1 MTTREIEASRS
12 KLVFKK
18 STLAV
23 CIAALTAAQAYGQNT
38 TTEEPTA
45 LEEVVVY
52 GIKQSLQNAQD
63 IKRDAATVKDVV
75 TASDIGALPD
85 KSVVEAISR
94 VPGVAIERFAAS
106 DDPDHFSVEGSG
118 AVVRG
123 LNRVRSEFNG
133 RDTFSATRSSGLN
146 FSDVPAEL
154 MGGVEVVKNLTAD
167 MVEGGVAGTINLITR
182 KPFDSEGMQAGGT
195 VKYTY
200 GDRIGEGNPDFS
212 GIFSNR
218 WDTDI
223 GEFGFLI
230 NASVST
236 FAAQSEGVQLFPWYE
251 RSTRGYVYDE
261 NGNAVLEPCPAWA
274 YPDNCLDTN
283 DDGVLDSFPW
293 GSFPNAVDNS
303 LGIGRPLAGADPN
316 AIYTLPAAV
325 ALRLQ
330 ENERDR
336 TGIATS
342 LQWANP
348 SDTVLVTAEFIR
360 SKSELAWNERFIEYA
375 DEPFDPVTWNRF
387 GFQEDPENP
396 ARSSFDYSFD
406 STGRFTH
413 GILSGV
419 PYVSGSRLRK
429 ETSTINDASLNIVLK
444 PNDNL
449 KVTADLQYIKAEAS
463 IYDFTIHGISSTE
476 MDNALLP
483 SVYVDLRGSVPFV
496 EFMSPT
502 GYADSFS
509 NPGYTILR
517 SAMDHI
523 SDNDGDAIAFASD
536 VEYSFDEGWI
546 SSIKGGF
553 RISDKTQER
562 RESDY
567 NWGNISQEWADN
579 RESFGENPEFGEL
592 FTFDSD
598 FSNGSALGGNRTFW
612 FPKADM
618 LHSPQVFFDR
628 IWDNSSGDRIHAEG
642 GADMW
647 YPLTDPRRNLG
658 APENNP
664 IPGTPFLPSEIFE
677 INEKRNAVYA
687 MLNFANEDFSI
698 PVRGNFGIRYVSY
711 DLESNGSFVVE
722 PVPAE
727 YLVSDNWAGGSVE
740 IPAED
745 IALLEAT
752 SAGRETIKS
761 DFDKILPSFN
771 IGLEVTEDII
781 VRFAASQSIW
791 LPDLE
796 NARYNYVLSKQVQV
810 SEARPDTEGPD
821 YANYEGFYY
830 KASDVGNPL
839 LQPEVATNLD
849 LTAEWYFADVGSLTL
864 SLFHKNIEDLH
875 RRVAVLSTYNDK
887 PFVYSTIDNVGE
899 ATIKGFEVAY
909 QQTFDF
915 FPEPFNG
922 IGVQANYTYIDAEQ
936 KASNVAAGDAADQV
950 FRWFDNLPLEGLSKD
965 TANFVLFYENDLFST
980 RLAYNWR
987 SKYLLNSR
995 DVISYSPIYNMSGG
1009 QLDFSFRYNIAD
1021 NLKLGFE
1028 ANNLTDEVTE
1038 THIQFNQAGVLT
1050 PRSYFMNDRRYTLVL
1065 SASF

>member
-1 MTTREIEASRS
+1 MTTRETGYGRS

-23 CIAALTAAQAYGQNT
+23 CIAALTAQAYGQT
-38 TTEEPTA
+38 TPEEPVA

-63 IKRDAATVKDVV
+63 IKRDSATVKDVV

-167 MVEGGVAGTINLITR
+167 MIEGGVAGTINLITR

-200 GDRIGEGNPDFS
+200 GDRIEEWNPDLS

-218 WDTDI
+218 WDTNV

-251 RSTRGYVYDE
+251 RSNRGYVYDE
-261 NGNAVLEPCPAWA
+261 NGNEVLEPCPAWA
-274 YPDNCLDTN
+274 GSGDCLDTN

-293 GSFPNAVDNS
+293 GAFPNAVDNS

-330 ENERDR
+330 DNERDR
-336 TGIATS
+336 TGVATS
-342 LQWANP
+342 VQWESP
-348 SDTVLVTAEFIR
+348 DDRVLVTAEFIR
-360 SKSELAWNERFIEYA
+360 SKSELAWNERFVEYA

-387 GFQEDPENP
+387 GFEQDSENP
-396 ARSSFDYSFD
+396 SRSSFQDSFD
-406 STGRFTH
+406 SSGRFTH
-413 GILSGV
+413 GILSNV
-419 PYVSGSRLRK
+419 PYVTGSRLR
-429 ETSTINDASLNIVLK
+429 EESSTINDSSLSVAFT

-449 KVTADLQYIKAEAS
+449 KINADLQYIKADATV
-463 IYDFTIHGISSTE
+463 YDFTIHGISSTE
-476 MDNALLP
+476 ADNAFLP
-483 SVYVDLRGSVPFV
+483 DVYVDLRGSVPYI
-496 EFMSPT
+496 EFMSPNGQPT
-502 GYADSFS
+502 SFS
-509 NPGYTILR
+509 DPNYTVLR
-517 SAMDHI
+517 SAMDQLT
-523 SDNDGDAIAFASD
+523 DNEGEAIAFATD
-536 VEYSFDEGWI
+536 LEYSFDDSWI
-546 SSIKGGF
+546 RSVKTGF
-553 RISDKTQER
+553 RVSDKTQDR

-579 RESFGENPEFGEL
+579 RESFGGNPGFGEQ
-592 FTFDSD
+592 FTFDSN
-598 FSNGSALGGNRTFW
+598 FSDGSALGGNRTFW

-618 LHSPQVFFDR
+618 LNDPQAFFDR
-628 IWDNSSGDRIHAEG
+628 IWDDSSGDRIHAEG

-647 YPLTDPRRNLG
+647 YPLSDSRRNLG

-664 IPGTPFLPSEIFE
+664 IAGAPFLPSEIFE
-677 INEKRNAVYA
+677 INEQRSAVYA
-687 MLNFANEDFSI
+687 MLNFAKEDLSTPI
-698 PVRGNFGIRYVSY
+698 RGNFGLRYVDY
-711 DLESNGSFVVE
+711 ALESHGSFVVE
-722 PVPAE
+722 PVAGE
-727 YLVSDNWAGGSVE
+727 YFVDDNWAGGSVD
-740 IPAED
+740 IPGAD
-745 IALLEAT
+745 RALLEAT
-752 SAGRETIKS
+752 SMERDVKS
-761 DFDKILPSFN
+761 SSFNKLLPSFN
-771 IGLEVTEDII
+771 LAMELTDDLIA
-781 VRFAASQSIW
+781 RFAASQSIW

-796 NARYNYVLSKQVQV
+796 NARYNFVISKQVLV
-810 SEARPDTEGPD
+810 DEARPDTEGND
-821 YANYEGFYY
+821 YTNYSGFYY
-830 KASDVGNPL
+830 KASDVGNPML
-839 LQPEVATNLD
+839 KPEVSVNLD
-849 LTAEWYFADVGSLTL
+849 LTLEWYFADVGSLTF
-864 SLFHKNIEDLH
+864 SLFNKEIEDLH
-875 RRVAVLSTYNDK
+875 RRVAIDTTYNGES
-887 PFVYSTIDNVGE
+887 FFYTTTDNVGE
-899 ATIKGFEVAY
+899 ASISGFELAY

-915 FPEPFNG
+915 LPEPLNG
-922 IGVQANYTYIDAEQ
+922 LGLQANYTYIDAEQ
-936 KASNVAAGDAADQV
+936 KATDVAAGEDANES
-950 FRWFDNLPLEGLSKD
+950 FRWFDGLPLEGLSKD
-965 TANFVLFYENDLFST
+965 TANLVLFYENDLFST

-987 SKYLLNSR
+987 SEYLLNSR
-995 DVISYSPIYNMSGG
+995 DVIAYSPIYNMSGG
-1009 QLDFSFRYNIAD
+1009 QLDFSFRYNITDTIKA
-1021 NLKLGFE
+1021 GFE
-1028 ANNLTDEVTE
+1028 ANNLLDAVTE
-1038 THIQFNQAGVLT
+1038 TQVQFNQAGMLT
-1050 PRSYFMNDRRYTLVL
+1050 PRSYFMNDRRFSFVL
-1065 SASF
+1065 SAAF